1 MRDAFI
7 AEYTEKIRTAYTSR
21 LDGKVL
27 LKFPRLFI
35 VAVR

>member
-1 MRDAFI
+1 LA
-7 AEYTEKIRTAYTSR
+7 AYTEKIAAGYPPR

-27 LKFPRLFI
+27 LRFPRLFI